1 MRFLVLMVAVAAVMP
16 EDVSSPLYQFYKS
29 TGGNFVHGYAYP
41 HYQLRGGASVPG
53 GANYLSAYGYP
64 TLLTHPL
71 LGLATHH
78 QNPVAPAEKFKS
90 VPAVEIFPPGAP
102 VVPQQDTSESKQDSG
117 RTPLSPL
124 LRMAYDAGFVSA
136 SGVSQSGSPLYDVS
150 PFLAEDAGS
159 VSELAYR
166 LEAVPVAAVHD
177 VQRPYAVDPD
187 HSFSPVLIHS
197 DTPQVTK
204 YTLEVPVQ

>member
-1 MRFLVLMVAVAAVMP
+1 MRLLDFPSGPDSCAV
-16 EDVSSPLYQFYKS
+16 SLHRHQFYQS
-29 TGGNFVHGYAYP
+29 SGGNFVHGYAYP
-41 HYQLRGGASVPG
+41 HYQVQSGANVPG
-53 GANYLSAYGYP
+53 GVSYLNAYGYP

-71 LGLATHH
+71 FGFATNH
-78 QNPVAPAEKFKS
+78 QNPVAPVGKFRS
-90 VPAVEIFPPGAP
+90 VPAVETFPAGVP
-102 VVPQQDTSESKQDSG
+102 VVSQQDASKSEQDSG

-124 LRMAYDAGFVSA
+124 LKMAYDAGFVSV
-136 SGVSQSGSPLYDVS
+136 SGISQSGSPLYDVS

-177 VQRPYAVDPD
+177 VQRPHGRPA
-187 HSFSPVLIHS
+187 HSFSPVLIH
-197 DTPQVTK
+197 DDNPQVTK

>member
-53 GANYLSAYGYP
+53 GANYLSAYAGYP

-102 VVPQQDTSESKQDSG
+102 VVPQQQDTSE
-117 RTPLSPL
+117 
-124 LRMAYDAGFVSA
+124 MAYDAGFVSA